1 MSRKLLCLL
10 AALLLVGI
18 AFAPTAA
25 HAQTTVGYVSI
36 DTPSSGEV
44 AFDIY
49 GLTGSEVGGNPDGDP
64 ITTAV
69 TLLDLSL
76 TVGGVATSP
85 VETFTL
91 QGDGVSYTGL
101 SLPDSDIAGEDTATL
116 SGTFDETF
124 LTLSLGP
131 SDTETIEAD
140 FTAVITG
147 DGPLGVLQDG
157 DSALIVATIAPPAGG
172 GGGPVTPE
180 PAPFLMVG
188 TGLTA
193 LAGMRRRFLM
203 TSICKF
209 VSGGF

>member
-10 AALLLVGI
+10 AALLLVGV

-25 HAQTTVGYVSI
+25 HAQTTVGLVVI
-36 DTPSSGEV
+36 DSPSSGEV

-49 GLTGSEVGGNPDGDP
+49 GLTGSEVGGNPDGDA

-69 TLLDLSL
+69 TLSDLSL
-76 TVGGVATSP
+76 TVGSTVTTAFSGDA
-85 VETFTL
+85 
-91 QGDGVSYTGL
+91 DGVSYTGA
-101 SLPDSDIAGEDTATL
+101 SLPDSDLSGEDTATL
-116 SGTFDETF
+116 TGQFDETF
-124 LTLSLGP
+124 LTLSGGP
-131 SDTETIEAD
+131 SDTETVDVD
-140 FTAVITG
+140 FTAVITDGAGLTDG
-147 DGPLGVLQDG
+147 DGAVI
-157 DSALIVATIAPPAGG
+157 SATVVPPSSGG
-172 GGGPVTPE
+172 APVTPE

>member
-25 HAQTTVGYVSI
+25 HAQTTVGFVSI

-69 TLLDLSL
+69 TLSDLSL

-85 VETFTL
+85 VETYTL

-101 SLPDSDIAGEDTATL
+101 SLPDSVLTGETTATL
-116 SGTFDETF
+116 SGMFDETF
-124 LTLSLGP
+124 LTLSGGP
-131 SDTETIEAD
+131 SDTETVDAD
-140 FTAVITG
+140 FTAVITDGAGLTDG
-147 DGPLGVLQDG
+147 DGAVI
-157 DSALIVATIAPPAGG
+157 SATVVPPSSGG
-172 GGGPVTPE
+172 APVTPE